1 MADDLEKEGE
11 IAADFLEEFLD
22 VADIDGDLEIDISNN
37 RPLISITSETA
48 NSNLKLIGDA
58 ESVQALQELTRL
70 AVQSK
75 TDEPSRVILDIA
87 GSRKARHEQ
96 LEILVEKTLQ
106 KIEETEKDVHLKP
119 MSSYERKIVH
129 DLVAEAG
136 YVSESEGQGK
146 DRHIVVKNG

>member
-70 AVQSK
+70 AVQLK

-106 KIEETEKDVHLKP
+106 KIEESEKDVHLKP

>member
-1 MADDLEKEGE
+1 MADDLEKEGDV
-11 IAADFLEEFLD
+11 AADFLEEFLD
-22 VADIDGDLEIDISNN
+22 IADIDGDLEIDISNN

-48 NSNLKLIGDA
+48 NSNLKLIGDQ
-58 ESVQALQELTRL
+58 ESVQALQEITRL
-70 AVQSK
+70 AVQAK
-75 TDEPSRVILDIA
+75 TNEPSRVILDVA